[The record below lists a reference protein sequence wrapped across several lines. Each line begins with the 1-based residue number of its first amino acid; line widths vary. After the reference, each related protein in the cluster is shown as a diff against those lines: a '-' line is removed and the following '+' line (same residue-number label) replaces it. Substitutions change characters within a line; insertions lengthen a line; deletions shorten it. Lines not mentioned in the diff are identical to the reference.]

1 MTPMITDKIFIPS
14 KDEIAWVQGYN
25 SDGALRYVITSNK
38 TRDRYFL
45 YTKETGVWKKTAK
58 ARSPIAFEGRV
69 KLR

>member
-1 MTPMITDKIFIPS
+1 MTACEVPFRLS
-14 KDEIAWVQGYN
+14 KDEIVWVRGCN
-25 SDGALRYVITSNK
+25 SDGTLRYVITSNK

-45 YTKETGVWKKTAK
+45 YAQDNGEWKKTAK